1 MARSSLPGPARAQP
15 DPKNKEGFMKPR
27 YVELADQLIEAIG
40 NGTFA
45 VGAALPSEM
54 DLSTQYGVSRATVRS
69 ALQKVQ
75 DLGLISR
82 RKRAGIRVEAS
93 KPRVAFEQSLS
104 NVEDLMQ
111 FAVVTERRVQS
122 IGEISASPALAAQLG
137 VDVGSRW
144 LRVEMLRVDPS
155 KAEQPICWT
164 EVYLDPV
171 VGAAIR
177 RELRKNT
184 GLICEMVEDRCGRAV
199 QEVRQEIRAVGV
211 PARVS
216 EPLATAPD
224 SHALEIVRHYVDQ
237 RGLMFEATISV
248 FPADRFTYA
257 LRLTRHD

>member
-1 MARSSLPGPARAQP
+1 
-15 DPKNKEGFMKPR
+15 MKPR

-54 DLSTQYGVSRATVRS
+54 DLSAQYGVSRATVRS

-93 KPRVAFEQSLS
+93 KPRVAFEQSMS

-111 FAVVTERRVQS
+111 FAVLTERHVQS
-122 IGEISASPALAAQLG
+122 
-137 VDVGSRW
+137 
-144 LRVEMLRVDPS
+144 
-155 KAEQPICWT
+155 ICWT

-171 VGAAIR
+171 AGAAIR

-184 GLICEMVEDRCGRAV
+184 GLICEMVEERCGRAV
-199 QEVRQEIRAVGV
+199 REVRQEIRAVGV
-211 PARVS
+211 PERVAGT
-216 EPLATAPD
+216 LAVAAD

-237 RGLMFEATISV
+237 RELVFEATISV